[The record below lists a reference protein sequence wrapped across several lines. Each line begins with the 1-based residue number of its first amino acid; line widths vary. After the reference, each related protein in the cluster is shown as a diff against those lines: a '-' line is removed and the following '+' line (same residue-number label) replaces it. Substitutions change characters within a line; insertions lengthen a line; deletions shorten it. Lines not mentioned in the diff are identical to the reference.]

1 MGPDA
6 RRPPAGHQTAINF
19 NPAAGCSMLGAE
31 QTQPVGIHAVRDAVA
46 GDNDR
51 DQPVRGG
58 HRRRTGARPGIQEAP
73 S

>member
-1 MGPDA
+1 
-6 RRPPAGHQTAINF
+6 
-19 NPAAGCSMLGAE
+19 MLGAE
-31 QTQPVGIHAVRDAVA
+31 QTQPVGIHAVRAAVA